1 MSLLHQHQGG
11 VAADEAGTAGDQ
23 KAMPHGLAVRM
34 QTILLELCESPP
46 GMVS

>member
-1 MSLLHQHQGG
+1 MTRCQQHHTG

-23 KAMPHGLAVRM
+23 KAMPHGLAVQV
-34 QTILLELCESPP
+34 QTILLELGESAP